1 MADPQFPSFPAHGLV
16 SASQLNQRS
25 QALLRECF
33 GQFVG
38 RLHNAVHISVH
49 ATNDLF
55 DFNEHVSMREVADF
69 RVRRDQWLL
78 EYERTLRMLYVRR
91 IGGTPRSGRR
101 PDPES
106 APPTFHLLDPLDQEM
121 QVALIR
127 KVKDLQLATSV
138 ELVALSHRVAVLL
151 GAKWRPDFDNPFDPQ
166 YVLDAIGSAARATYM
181 APYIWRALMQR
192 VVVDINAGSGQDL
205 HRSKPFPRRPER
217 PAADQ
222 GGATNAQPASAV
234 GRQRPA
240 SCIRTSDGGCAGRQ
254 CADTA
259 RRRNSDLPG
268 RAIDSA
274 HRFAL
279 VGLRARAS
287 RAHRGDASGG
297 TRDQDAARAFA

>member
-1 MADPQFPSFPAHGLV
+1 VADPESPSFPAHGPV
-16 SASQLNQRS
+16 SASRLNQRS

-38 RLHNAVHISVH
+38 RLHKAVHISVH

-127 KVKDLQLATSV
+127 KVKDLQLAWERLLETAISLGDQRIYASHKSIMFSRQSCYFFVRPKRKFLELCVFLGRELNSPQVRRVDRASKSKIVHIIQIRHRDEV
-138 ELVALSHRVAVLL
+138 ETPVTDWLREAYKLSGALASKA
-151 GAKWRPDFDNPFDPQ
+151 GAKSKP
-166 YVLDAIGSAARATYM
+166 VSRATT
-181 APYIWRALMQR
+181 
-192 VVVDINAGSGQDL
+192 
-205 HRSKPFPRRPER
+205 KPK
-217 PAADQ
+217 
-222 GGATNAQPASAV
+222 
-234 GRQRPA
+234 
-240 SCIRTSDGGCAGRQ
+240 
-254 CADTA
+254 
-259 RRRNSDLPG
+259 
-268 RAIDSA
+268 
-274 HRFAL
+274 
-279 VGLRARAS
+279 AS
-287 RAHRGDASGG
+287 RRS
-297 TRDQDAARAFA
+297 

>member
-1 MADPQFPSFPAHGLV
+1 MADPESPSFPAHGPVL
-16 SASQLNQRS
+16 ASRLNQGS

-38 RLHNAVHISVH
+38 RLHKAVHISVH

-166 YVLDAIGSAARATYM
+166 YVLDAIGSAARATYV
-181 APYIWRALMQR
+181 APLIWRALMQR
-192 VVVDINAGSGQDL
+192 VVVDITPILVKIYIAQNRFLADQNVL
-205 HRSKPFPRRPER
+205 PQIKAELRTRSPHR
-217 PAADQ
+217 PAED
-222 GGATNAQPASAV
+222 
-234 GRQRPA
+234 
-240 SCIRTSDGGCAGRQ
+240 
-254 CADTA
+254 
-259 RRRNSDLPG
+259 SDLLHAFG
-268 RAIDSA
+268 R
-274 HRFAL
+274 L
-279 VGLRARAS
+279 MV
-287 RAHRGDASGG
+287 
-297 TRDQDAARAFA
+297 AARPPVRRHRPSS